1 MSTDT
6 SPRWQPALARKSHLS
21 AIRALYEVVWEREV
35 SEAFLK
41 WKLFDGPC
49 GSLASVAMVGEA
61 CVGLYAVIPTP
72 LTLDGT
78 REMGAQ
84 SVDTMTHP
92 DYRRQNMSVTLARH
106 CYAEAEARGY
116 RLVYGLPNE
125 NSYPMFM
132 TKLGWLK
139 LDDMVRFVRPLAA
152 PSKVPRLFAPLLDAA
167 MSAQA
172 RSGSGSRA
180 VTVTPITSS
189 SWFHMPPPAPAGAR
203 CRVDISPDWLAWR
216 YGAEPGGAYEQV
228 LLGNPKAPDAVVIF
242 DLVPDE
248 NESAGRPLLR
258 INLLRG
264 ITAEDRQEALRAIV
278 RIGAERGA
286 RSASLFT
293 SDPETQAQLRRAG
306 FVARDT
312 LPLCY
317 GGFVPGREPV
327 ALAKGDMAMEGGDR
341 D

>member
-6 SPRWQPALARKSHLS
+6 SPLWQPVLARRSHLP

-72 LTLDGT
+72 LKLDGV

-106 CYAEAEARGY
+106 CYAEAEVRGY

-125 NSYPMFM
+125 NSFPMFM
-132 TKLGWLK
+132 TKLGWRN
-139 LDDMVRFVRPLAA
+139 LDEMVRFVRPLSA
-152 PSKVPRLFAPLLDAA
+152 PSRVPRLFAPLMDAA

-172 RSGSGSRA
+172 RAGSGTRP
-180 VTVTPITSS
+180 VTVTPITRT
-189 SWFHMPPPAPAGAR
+189 SWFHMPPAASSGAR
-203 CRVDISPDWLAWR
+203 CRVDVSPDWLAWR
-216 YGAEPGGAYEQV
+216 YGAEPGAAYEQM
-228 LLGNPKAPDAVVIF
+228 LLGSPKAPDAVVIF

-248 NESAGRPLLR
+248 KDPAGRPLLR

-264 ITAEDRQEALRAIV
+264 ITAEHRQEALRALV
-278 RIGAERGA
+278 RVGAERGA
-286 RSASLFT
+286 RSVSFFT
-293 SDPETQAQLRRAG
+293 SDPETQALLKRAG
-306 FVARDT
+306 FLPREAM
-312 LPLCY
+312 PLCY
-317 GGFVPGREPV
+317 GGFVPGQPPLD
-327 ALAKGDMAMEGGDR
+327 LAKGDLAMEGGDR